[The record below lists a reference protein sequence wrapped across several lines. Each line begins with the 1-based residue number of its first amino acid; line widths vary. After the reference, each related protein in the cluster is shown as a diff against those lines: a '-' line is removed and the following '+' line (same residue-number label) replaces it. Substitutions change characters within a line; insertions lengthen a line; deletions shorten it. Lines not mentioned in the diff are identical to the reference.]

1 MADQKT
7 TILDLIRVHED
18 FVNPLFVCPCGGS
31 FLILLSTAVR
41 LADHASA
48 DIEMDFECP
57 DCNKQLR
64 FAVVN
69 HAGRVVLEV
78 TPHDEEPG

>member
-48 DIEMDFECP
+48 DIEMDF
-57 DCNKQLR
+57 DLIDHDTAV
-64 FAVVN
+64 FALNNVIYKMVR
-69 HAGRVVLEV
+69 A
-78 TPHDEEPG
+78 PAQ